1 MCFLAADDQLRAH
14 TVSRKSERL
23 VNLTI
28 ALLATKRYLTKAEI
42 FKNVAGYS
50 GDAEAK
56 DRMFERDKDDLRSLG
71 ITIELGTF
79 DPLFEDEAGYRIK
92 PESYALQLKSV
103 DPTSIALLSQASKLW
118 REAVLGDSAQSGLRK
133 LKSLGIDSDFDSISQ
148 ISGGVHD
155 TPEQLP
161 ELIEALTER
170 RRVSFE
176 YLDEELASQVRNVE
190 PYRLSN
196 ARGYWYL
203 VGLDLDKKA
212 LRTFRLDRF
221 SSSITIKGGSQAFE
235 VDLEA
240 LDALENIE
248 GDDLYLAKVA
258 ARKGK
263 APSLRSEASIS
274 DLDSEWDL
282 LEIPYRNEQTL
293 IREILWAGE
302 NAYIIEPVEL
312 RKRVVSILEQAV
324 TLHG

>member
-1 MCFLAADDQLRAH
+1 
-14 TVSRKSERL
+14 
-23 VNLTI
+23 
-28 ALLATKRYLTKAEI
+28 
-42 FKNVAGYS
+42 
-50 GDAEAK
+50 
-56 DRMFERDKDDLRSLG
+56 
-71 ITIELGTF
+71 
-79 DPLFEDEAGYRIK
+79 
-92 PESYALQLKSV
+92 
-103 DPTSIALLSQASKLW
+103 LW
-118 REAVLGDSAQSGLRK
+118 REAALGDSAQSGLRK
-133 LKSLGIDSDFDSISQ
+133 LKSLGIDSDIDSISQ
-148 ISGGVHD
+148 ISGGIHD

-161 ELIEALTER
+161 DLIEALTER

-176 YLDEELASQVRNVE
+176 YLDEELASQVRIVE

-203 VGLDLDKKA
+203 VGFDLDKKA

-240 LDALENIE
+240 LDAIENIE
-248 GDDLYLAKVA
+248 ADDLYLAKVA

-263 APSLRSEASIS
+263 APSLRSEARIS